1 MKGIRPILFLLVTVM
16 LVGLSTPVTMANA
29 TVLIAAGDLP
39 DVVCT
44 SEEPMGA
51 AGGGDSEPNE
61 GDPTNLGDGNGI
73 DESSE
78 HDDHFDGVSIGEFLL
93 RLMSQ
98 MNLLVL

>member
-29 TVLIAAGDLP
+29 TELTAAGDPP
-39 DVVCT
+39 DAVST
-44 SEEPMGA
+44 SEEPMAA

-78 HDDHFDGVSIGEFLL
+78 HNGHFDGISIGEFLL
-93 RLMSQ
+93 HLMSQ
-98 MNLLVL
+98 MKLLVL